1 MNEEMSKKVQVE
13 ADVTYQEEDSSPE
26 DEVYVFS
33 YEITIRNLNPF
44 SVQLLSRHWIITD
57 ANGKTEE
64 VRGPGVVGEQP
75 VIAPGEDYTYTSFC
89 PLKTPVG
96 SMQGSY
102 QMTTK
107 EGQNF
112 DAIITPFTLA
122 IPGTLH

>member
-13 ADVTYQEEDSSPE
+13 AEVTYQEEDSSPD

-75 VIAPGEDYTYTSFC
+75 VIAPGENYTYTSFC

-107 EGQNF
+107 EGQTF
-112 DAIITPFTLA
+112 DAIIAPFSLA